1 MNRSEFETLAEQ
13 RLNEA
18 QPLLAGRHW
27 SGAYYLCG
35 YGVEFL
41 LKARIAR
48 QFRADDIPDPKVVTK
63 IYVHHLS
70 ALMNLAEL
78 KPELEQS
85 INSSAEFSANCNL
98 VEEWS
103 EHSRYSLVDEDKA
116 TGIVKAVA
124 DSESGVFQWIRSSL

>member
-18 QPLLAGRHW
+18 PPLLAGRHW

-35 YGVEFL
+35 YAVEFL
-41 LKARIAR
+41 LNARLAR
-48 QFRADDIPDPKVVTK
+48 QFRADGIPDPKFVAK
-63 IYVHHLS
+63 IYVHYLS

-78 KPELEQS
+78 KPELEPS
-85 INSSAEFSANCNL
+85 INLSVEFSANWNL
-98 VEEWS
+98 VEEWG

-116 TGIVKAVA
+116 TGIV
-124 DSESGVFQWIRSSL
+124 